1 MENSIPTT
9 IRPKTSSLIFVLW
22 SIVERDLR
30 ILVKS
35 PWILIQRS
43 VFFLIQLFVFAYL
56 VNKLISSSLIGFNY
70 FDFYSV
76 GAVVST
82 ITSIAF
88 IIGADLFEE
97 EELGMLDY
105 LLSLPFGHTLF
116 VVGRSLGGALRGLI
130 YTAPMLLLVSVI
142 DHYFSPI
149 GILTSYLVMFV
160 LATGISG
167 LSITIAMNVRNENRF
182 DVVIATA
189 ELVTVR
195 VSTALYPLIYMP
207 GALQPIASV
216 SPVSSTSDIL
226 RTIILGS
233 ASGPSDIL
241 LLVAFV
247 AIFFGLGSAF
257 LFRNLEGGRFE

>member
-1 MENSIPTT
+1 MIT
-9 IRPKTSSLIFVLW
+9 KTDTRSSTLTAVW
-22 SIVERDLR
+22 SIIERDLR

-43 VFFLIQLFVFAYL
+43 VFFLISLFVFANL
-56 VNKLISSSLIGFNY
+56 INKLVSPTIGFNY
-70 FDFYSV
+70 FSFYSV

-116 VVGRSLGGALRGLI
+116 VVGRSLGGALRALI
-130 YTAPMLLLVSVI
+130 YTAPMLLLVAVI
-142 DHYFSPI
+142 DGYFSPV
-149 GILTSYLVMFV
+149 GILYSYVVMFV
-160 LATGISG
+160 MATGISG
-167 LSITIAMNVRNENRF
+167 LSITVAMNVRNENRF

-195 VSTALYPLIYMP
+195 VSAALYPLAYIP
-207 GALQPIASV
+207 RVLQPIATV

-226 RTIILGS
+226 RAIILGS
-233 ASGPSDIL
+233 TAGPGNFIFL
-241 LLVAFV
+241 IAFV